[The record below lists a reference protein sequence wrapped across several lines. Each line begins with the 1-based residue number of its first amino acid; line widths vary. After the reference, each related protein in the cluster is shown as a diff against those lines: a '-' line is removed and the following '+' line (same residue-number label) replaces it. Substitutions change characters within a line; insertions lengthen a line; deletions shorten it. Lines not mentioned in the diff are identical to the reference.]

1 MVLGLSPSGAANFFW
16 ALGIF
21 VTLSISFTVWFMR
34 RRAYPF
40 EVIIH
45 NDQRGSNT
53 SPIVDKDRARL
64 IKVGEHGEQLY
75 WLRKNKCARIGYG
88 KYVGHRKI
96 AWVIEDGLWFNIIY
110 SRVDKKLK
118 ELGIEPLDRNSRLA
132 AESIVTLM
140 DNQFKK
146 KGMDKLQVVLIAGAI
161 IAIAIMSWA
170 FWKGMNVMKETS
182 TANAESQRLN
192 NEIVGKQLE
201 ANRNFTD
208 SMKDVIALL
217 YRVPV
222 GSGLVPA

>member
-1 MVLGLSPSGAANFFW
+1 MVLGLTPAGTVNFFW
-16 ALGIF
+16 F
-21 VTLSISFTVWFMR
+21 VTIFSGAGISFTVWWMR
-34 RRAYPF
+34 KKAFPF

-64 IKVGEHGEQLY
+64 IKVGDHGEQIY

-96 AWVIEDGLWFNIIY
+96 AWVIEDGLWFNILY
-110 SRVDKKLK
+110 GRVDKKLK

-146 KGMDKLQVVLIAGAI
+146 KGIDKIQAVLLVGAI
-161 IAIAIMSWA
+161 IGLMIMGYATYKNLTVQRQISQD
-170 FWKGMNVMKETS
+170 
-182 TANAESQRLN
+182 NAESTRLQT
-192 NEIVGKQLE
+192 ELYGRQIQ
-201 ANRNFTD
+201 AMTNFTE
-208 SMKDVIALL
+208 SMKDVIGQL
-217 YRVPV
+217 YRFG
-222 GSGLVPA
+222 GSGLS